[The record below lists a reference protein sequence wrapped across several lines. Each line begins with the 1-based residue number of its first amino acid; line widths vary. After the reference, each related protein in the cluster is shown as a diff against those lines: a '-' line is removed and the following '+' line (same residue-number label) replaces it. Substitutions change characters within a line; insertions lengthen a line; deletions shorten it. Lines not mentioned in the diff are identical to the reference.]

1 MLAQGVATD
10 GPRTA
15 RRALAVDLGER
26 RVGLAISDA
35 AGRFALPLA
44 VLARESD
51 RQVIG
56 EIRALAAAHEVA
68 LVVVGEPLGPDGVR
82 GAAAERARRFG
93 ARLARATA
101 RPVHFVDETLTSVAA
116 AELLAAVPEAGR
128 RAGGRG
134 APPRPID
141 AVAAQVILQEAIDR
155 GLLEAGA

>member
-1 MLAQGVATD
+1 MLAQGVAAD

-56 EIRALAAAHEVA
+56 EIRTLAATHEVA
-68 LVVVGEPLGPDGVR
+68 LLVVGEPLAPDGVR
-82 GAAAERARRFG
+82 GPAAERARRFG
-93 ARLARATA
+93 ERLARATA
-101 RPVHFVDETLTSVAA
+101 RPVRFVDETLTSVAA
-116 AELLAAVPEAGR
+116 AELLAARPATGR
-128 RAGGRG
+128 RDGRSG
-134 APPRPID
+134 RSSRPID

-155 GLLEAGA
+155 GLLEDGA